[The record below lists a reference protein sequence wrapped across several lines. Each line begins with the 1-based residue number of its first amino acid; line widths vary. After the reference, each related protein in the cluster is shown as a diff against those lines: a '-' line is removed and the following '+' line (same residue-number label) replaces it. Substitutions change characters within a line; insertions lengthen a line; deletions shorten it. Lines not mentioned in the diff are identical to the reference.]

1 MSNTCSDNIRWL
13 MDRRYELE
21 ILRRSIAMLT
31 PGQSALSREQALELL
46 QDLADTEQRLERLKF
61 ALRTMAD
68 EA

>member
-1 MSNTCSDNIRWL
+1 

-46 QDLADTEQRLERLKF
+46 QDLADIERRLERLKS